1 MRRMFAAVLSMASL
15 AAASAAMAAEPDIAA
30 SIERGRQLA
39 IRNCGMCHATAG
51 QGDSPNGMAPPFRE
65 LHKRYPID
73 NLQEALAEGILT
85 GHPAMPEYRFAPN
98 EITDLIRYLKS
109 IQSRTEALDESRA
122 PPNSALWSGQRPAPR
137 K

>member
-1 MRRMFAAVLSMASL
+1 MRRMLAAVLPIALL
-15 AAASAAMAAEPDIAA
+15 AAASAAAAAGPDVAA
-30 SIERGRQLA
+30 SIGRGRQLA
-39 IRNCGMCHATAG
+39 LRNCGMCHATG
-51 QGDSPNGMAPPFRE
+51 ESGDSPNTMAPPFRE

-109 IQSRTEALDESRA
+109 IQSRSEALDESRP
-122 PPNSALWSGQRPAPR
+122 PPNSAVGSGQRATPR